1 MAEMPLCPNF
11 KKGNCKKSQVI
22 LQKEGEDFWSML
34 CKTCEVTFVTSKPT
48 AKARSQFRVAEE
60 KMLREAAARRA
71 RESRK
76 VFFT

>member
-1 MAEMPLCPNF
+1 MEMPLCPNF
-11 KKGNCKKSQVI
+11 KKGRCEKSQVI

-34 CKTCEVTFVTSKPT
+34 CQTCELTFVTSKPT
-48 AKARSQFRVAEE
+48 AAARSKLRNAEE
-60 KMLREAAARRA
+60 KMRKEAERRRA